1 MSFTMVVKDEAS
13 KIETTRLE
21 DISELSAIIRIAGNI
36 NNNINVT
43 IENNAVARR
52 VFKLFKEIYGI
63 SPSIT
68 VRNKKLGRGLTYI
81 LNINNK
87 VKEILEDLSIIDNNK
102 YLSIPK
108 EYLISDEEQL
118 RAYLRGVFLVSG
130 SVNDPKTSRYHMEFI
145 LDTKEYANFIN
156 KLLNSYDLNSKIIK
170 REKNYTVYIK
180 EAEKISDFLR
190 VIKAFS
196 AVMYFEDIRIY
207 RDHKNMTNRL
217 NNCEQAN
224 MDKVFMTANKQIND
238 IEKLYE
244 LDMVDLLDEKLK
256 TVIEYRMKYKESSLK
271 ELESKKSEQETKI
284 AQLNEEQA
292 KVSSVIEANE
302 QKLIA
307 YSVSIIENSN
317 TISELQE
324 SISTLTYLI
333 PTLNSSTVIEAANNS
348 ISQGN
353 LKVEKINAEEKAKAE
368 AAIPSRGESMTVTF
382 TPGASSG
389 STALSTLTMQSTA
402 YTGGTLTATGTK
414 PVYNPGGI
422 STIAVDPSVIPLGSK
437 VYVSGYGIA
446 IAADTGG
453 AINGNII
460 DLYFNSEADCIAWG
474 RRNVTVEILALPGQW

>member
-1 MSFTMVVKDEAS
+1 MNRKSTVLSVLLATTICFTNIIGPFSVYADDLDDERQA
-13 KIETTRLE
+13 
-21 DISELSAIIRIAGNI
+21 ISE
-36 NNNINVT
+36 
-43 IENNAVARR
+43 
-52 VFKLFKEIYGI
+52 
-63 SPSIT
+63 
-68 VRNKKLGRGLTYI
+68 
-81 LNINNK
+81 
-87 VKEILEDLSIIDNNK
+87 
-102 YLSIPK
+102 
-108 EYLISDEEQL
+108 
-118 RAYLRGVFLVSG
+118 
-130 SVNDPKTSRYHMEFI
+130 
-145 LDTKEYANFIN
+145 
-156 KLLNSYDLNSKIIK
+156 SKAQ
-170 REKNYTVYIK
+170 Y
-180 EAEKISDFLR
+180 
-190 VIKAFS
+190 
-196 AVMYFEDIRIY
+196 
-207 RDHKNMTNRL
+207 
-217 NNCEQAN
+217 
-224 MDKVFMTANKQIND
+224 
-238 IEKLYE
+238 
-244 LDMVDLLDEKLK
+244 DLLDEQILSLNSEIANINIEIDNINTKLK
-256 TVIEYRMKYKESSLK
+256 DNETQIANTEAEIKSTKALLEQTELEISEKESILSKRLRNIQKSNLMSNMLAYLLASESLTDILDRFDALSKIVYLDKELISEVKEKKETLTVTMDELSSKEASLQALKEETESSLK
-271 ELESKKSEQETKI
+271 ELESKKSEQETKM
-284 AQLNEEQA
+284 AQLNEEQS